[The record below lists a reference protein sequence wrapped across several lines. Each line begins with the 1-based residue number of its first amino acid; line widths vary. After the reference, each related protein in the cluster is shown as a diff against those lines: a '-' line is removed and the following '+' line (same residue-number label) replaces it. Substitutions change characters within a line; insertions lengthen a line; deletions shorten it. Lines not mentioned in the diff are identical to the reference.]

1 MPAVTPVLRFLLTL
15 LVLAAAGASS
25 AGTDFSSRYDNVRV
39 VPSPAV
45 SSNAIA
51 LIVRWSGC
59 SPEGDWSINQAG
71 TVITVRQVDVNTICW
86 SAPPP
91 PRDVSY
97 PLGRLAPGDYT
108 VRFIAD
114 FTGIGGTAET
124 TDLPLRVLGAPTAAS
139 VPMLSPPVLLALVF
153 GLFIAGWYGLQRRV
167 ARGRLN
173 G

>member
-1 MPAVTPVLRFLLTL
+1 MTTVLRFLLTL
-15 LVLAAAGASS
+15 LAVTAAGVSS

-39 VPSPAV
+39 VPSPAI

-59 SPEGDWSINQAG
+59 SPEGDWTIQRTGN
-71 TVITVRQVDVNTICW
+71 VLTVRQVDVNTICW

-114 FTGIGGTAET
+114 FTSLGGTAET
-124 TDLPLRVLGAPTAAS
+124 TDLPLRVLGAPAAAS
-139 VPMLSPPVLLALVF
+139 VPMLSPPVLLALLF
-153 GLFIAGWYGLQRRV
+153 GLFAAGWQGLRRRGAQRL
-167 ARGRLN
+167 RG
-173 G
+173 